1 MASTGTTPGPFPPLD
16 APVLDWARAWITH
29 GFRPIPLAPR
39 RKKPVHDNWPKI
51 NFGEDLPRYFSQSA
65 NLGVALGEPYG
76 NTDIDLDCQEA
87 ICIWPEFAPPTNMR
101 WGRQGK
107 PNSHWL
113 YRSDPSPRKVA
124 FEDSIEHD
132 GKTRKV
138 TLLEMRGCKTDGTVG
153 FQTMAP
159 PSIHP
164 DTGERVRFEPGADG
178 EPANADLPDLER
190 AVHRCAAA
198 TLLVRHFPGE
208 HGGRHD
214 AFLALAGL
222 FQRAGWEEAEATQF
236 ARGMYR
242 GLWGVKA
249 DFGAAASEVISTYAK
264 AREGGAIT
272 DYTRLSELIDEK
284 VLRRALN
291 WLAISAKG
299 TAPPAASEGIAPNFV
314 LTTEGVFFDV
324 GKGQKLLV
332 CRPPL
337 EVLSTAASSKADDWS
352 RVLRWRDVKGNT
364 HIQVVPMEHVGDSN
378 VYRQELKRLGLLLPE
393 KGRGIDLLAQYI
405 AFTVPRRHARL
416 VNRTGWEAPGK
427 IYALPDGAICAD
439 SPGADE
445 VLFYAP
451 GMGEHFYRVSGTLTE
466 WQQQVSLVA
475 RGNSRL
481 VFALSVSFAGPLLAL
496 TDTEN
501 GGFHFTGLT
510 SVGKTTTQITAG
522 SVYGGGG
529 IRGFVRTWHA
539 TANGLEAMCALH
551 HDGCLMLDE
560 IKQVDPKI
568 AEGVVYN
575 ICNAVGKSR
584 MTRQITPRTSLS
596 WRLLFLSSG
605 ELNLAE
611 HARNA
616 GPKGASIKGGANVR
630 LINIPADAGKGMG
643 IFEDIHGASDAASF
657 AKQLATNSKKYYG
670 TALPAFLRSLMGD
683 LDAATDWVS
692 EMMDQFTRGRAELAQ
707 AAPEVHRAIGRF
719 ALVAAAGELATRFG
733 VTGWGQ
739 DEPRRA
745 AEACFQ
751 AWLKERGGTKSS
763 DLDAAVRQVQAFIEA
778 HGPGRFQPLGV
789 EYNKH
794 GDPIGQRLLNRAGFW
809 TEDHDAREYLVLPE
823 CFRNEVCANFDYH
836 AVASELKK
844 RGYLLEGNDSRHPY
858 MKQMRTPDGPHPV
871 WMYHLHSTIWS
882 GPVPPATRPKGNT
895 DVGHDRGAPPADNI
909 DFGHDPGAPLGDNID
924 FGHDPGAPPEDN
936 RDVGQA
942 GAPPEDNTDFGHD
955 PATPPE
961 GNTDVGHDPA
971 APLEDNTDVGHDPAA
986 PPEDNTDVGHDPP
999 EDNTDVRHDPDHE

>member
-1 MASTGTTPGPFPPLD
+1 L
-16 APVLDWARAWITH
+16 
-29 GFRPIPLAPR
+29 
-39 RKKPVHDNWPKI
+39 
-51 NFGEDLPRYFSQSA
+51 
-65 NLGVALGEPYG
+65 
-76 NTDIDLDCQEA
+76 
-87 ICIWPEFAPPTNMR
+87 
-101 WGRQGK
+101 
-107 PNSHWL
+107 
-113 YRSDPSPRKVA
+113 
-124 FEDSIEHD
+124 
-132 GKTRKV
+132 
-138 TLLEMRGCKTDGTVG
+138 
-153 FQTMAP
+153 AP

-178 EPANADLPDLER
+178 EPGNVDLSALEG
-190 AVHRCAAA
+190 AAHRCAAA

-222 FQRAGWEEAEATQF
+222 LQCAGWEEAEATQF

-249 DFGAAASEVISTYAK
+249 DFKAATSEVTSTYAK

-284 VLRRALN
+284 VLRGALK
-291 WLAISAKG
+291 WLTISAKG
-299 TAPPAASEGIAPNFV
+299 QAPPAASEGIAPNFV
-314 LTTEGVFFDV
+314 LTTKGVFFV
-324 GKGQKLLV
+324 TSTGRKQLV
-332 CRPPL
+332 CCPPL
-337 EVLSTAASSKADDWS
+337 EVLSTAASSKADDWG
-352 RVLRWRDVKGNT
+352 RVLRWRDVQGNT

-378 VYRQELKRLGLLLPE
+378 VYRQELKRGGLLLPE

-405 AFTVPRRHARL
+405 TFSVPRKHVRL
-416 VNRTGWEAPGK
+416 ANRTGWEDLGK
-427 IYALPDGAICAD
+427 IYALPYGAICSD
-439 SPGADE
+439 SAGAGE

-475 RGNSRL
+475 SGNSRL

-510 SVGKTTTQITAG
+510 SLGKTTTQIAAG

-539 TANGLEAMCALH
+539 TANGLEAMCELH

-560 IKQVDPKI
+560 IKQLDPKI
-568 AEGVVYN
+568 AESVVYD
-575 ICNAVGKSR
+575 ICNSMGKAR

-616 GPKGASIKGGANVR
+616 GPKAASIKGGANVR

-643 IFEDIHGASDAASF
+643 IFENIHGASDAASF

-670 TALPAFLRSLMGD
+670 TALPAFLRSLIGD
-683 LDAATDWVS
+683 LDAARDSVFD
-692 EMMDQFTRGRAELAQ
+692 MMDQFTSGRTELAQ
-707 AAPEVHRAIGRF
+707 AAPEVHRALWRF

-733 VTGWGQ
+733 VTGW
-739 DEPRRA
+739 DEGDAKRA

-751 AWLKERGGTKSS
+751 AWLKERGGTKSM

-778 HGPGRFQPLGV
+778 HGPGRFQPLRV
-789 EYNKH
+789 EYSSNH
-794 GDPIGQRLLNRAGFW
+794 GDPISQRILNRAGFW
-809 TEDHDAREYLVLPE
+809 TQDEDAREYLVLPE
-823 CFRNEVCANFDYH
+823 CFRNEVCANFDYR

-844 RGYLLEGNDSRHPY
+844 RGYLLDGNDPRHPY
-858 MKQMRTPDGPHPV
+858 MKQMRTPDGPSPV
-871 WMYHLHSTIWS
+871 WMYHLHSTVWS
-882 GPVPPATRPKGNT
+882 GPVA
-895 DVGHDRGAPPADNI
+895 
-909 DFGHDPGAPLGDNID
+909 
-924 FGHDPGAPPEDN
+924 
-936 RDVGQA
+936 
-942 GAPPEDNTDFGHD
+942 
-955 PATPPE
+955 
-961 GNTDVGHDPA
+961 
-971 APLEDNTDVGHDPAA
+971 PAA
-986 PPEDNTDVGHDPP
+986 PPEDNTDVGHDP
-999 EDNTDVRHDPDHE
+999 DHG